1 MGAYLKSVKEAAAGL
16 MMENDM
22 TLSTALRLPDVTDI
36 VEADEDNAAVAA
48 LAKAAAEA
56 AIKELVAA
64 RSGRGRK
71 AC

>member
-1 MGAYLKSVKEAAAGL
+1 M
-16 MMENDM
+16 
-22 TLSTALRLPDVTDI
+22 PDVTDI

-64 RSGRGRK
+64 RRGEGERLLTTLP
-71 AC
+71 